1 MKYTTSDM
9 ADLGR
14 TFEEACAAF
23 ETFGEALRAEGVREA
38 VEQAIAVTG
47 AAMDMRDRG
56 TRMAVAI
63 QTYGPEFVAAALD
76 ELGYNISLAR

>member
-1 MKYTTSDM
+1 MSDL
-9 ADLGR
+9 ADLGW

-23 ETFGEALRAEGVREA
+23 EAFGEALRAEGVRET
-38 VEQAIAVTG
+38 VEQCIAVTG

-56 TRMAVAI
+56 ARMEAAI

-76 ELGYNISLAR
+76 ELGYNVRMAR